1 MTTEEKEKFNEEQ
14 SSNSD
19 LEKENKSSFFGRL
32 KSQVSNL
39 KTKVEKLAFED
50 FEDDDANHED
60 EEELNNEIKKTTD
73 KKEVVESKHITNN
86 KEINI
91 SKQSIEY
98 KQIDDNKQV
107 TNHEPEKIEEDK
119 KDDVHI
125 EDEELIQ
132 KEKEAKQ
139 RAIQLEE
146 ERKQFELTQQKIAE
160 KQKRRAAEREEEE
173 RLERERIEREKELER
188 QRIEKEKA
196 EKREQERLERERI
209 EREKELERQRIE
221 KEKAEKRE
229 QERLEKE
236 RIARE
241 KELERQ
247 RIEKEKAE
255 QREKERLEK
264 ERIAREKELERQ
276 RIEKEQEEK
285 RKREFRRKE
294 KEFKLSEDKKKLE
307 LLQKE
312 NEMRE
317 HENTLLS
324 LQTSLISLED
334 KIEEKKL
341 TISTLKS
348 RNADKEKIMLEEK
361 RLNVLNSQ
369 RQVILKDI
377 TTEKKA
383 IEKIQKNLDIEYKLD
398 GLKKEIH
405 SIKKEVVNEDETAF
419 KVKYIDNKSKNI
431 FVVSLLSIK
440 AFISKSILRNKVE
453 NYDKIQKV
461 AKNIKVR
468 IATSIILA
476 LLLSICFLVTLKFIS
491 SAKEHY
497 IGFGETNNSA
507 VDTTD
512 ELKKQKEAEEKEKI
526 LKAQEQANAVRI
538 DSEAQDEE
546 ITAKLAGTF
555 SSYSFDVDR
564 EVTVNK
570 KIHAFKSASW
580 SEPGEVI
587 EPGTKLTV
595 DKMVSPAGYI
605 MYQISSGNLQ
615 GQYITAN
622 EKFVSIDKKNDQ
634 LENFISRPVAIKFL
648 TTQNIYSD
656 ESLSSVRSTYGNG
669 AQLNINGIGISKN
682 NRLIYYV
689 ADGSF
694 VPVNPVRVIETNREA
709 PKQKSNDNK
718 NTTNS
723 QNTQNQN
730 TQKRTTR

>member
-1 MTTEEKEKFNEEQ
+1 MSKEEKDIVVKNDTTDTTEEKDNSTSFLDRLKKQVKTLNFKNNESKVNENSNSHIDESAIEKELREKEKEVKKQEQELKKRALELEKAKKQFEEQ
-14 SSNSD
+14 QRKIEEEKKKNELARAERER
-19 LEKENKSSFFGRL
+19 LEKER
-32 KSQVSNL
+32 
-39 KTKVEKLAFED
+39 
-50 FEDDDANHED
+50 
-60 EEELNNEIKKTTD
+60 
-73 KKEVVESKHITNN
+73 
-86 KEINI
+86 
-91 SKQSIEY
+91 
-98 KQIDDNKQV
+98 
-107 TNHEPEKIEEDK
+107 
-119 KDDVHI
+119 
-125 EDEELIQ
+125 
-132 KEKEAKQ
+132 
-139 RAIQLEE
+139 
-146 ERKQFELTQQKIAE
+146 IA
-160 KQKRRAAEREEEE
+160 
-173 RLERERIEREKELER
+173 REKELER

-196 EKREQERLERERI
+196 EKREQERLEKERI
-209 EREKELERQRIE
+209 AREKELERQRIE

-255 QREKERLEK
+255 QREKDRLEK
-264 ERIAREKELERQ
+264 E

-341 TISTLKS
+341 TISTLKN

-369 RQVILKDI
+369 RQVVLKDI

-419 KVKYIDNKSKNI
+419 KVKYIDNKPKNI
-431 FVVSLLSIK
+431 FMVSLLSIK

-453 NYDKIQKV
+453 NYDRIKKV

-497 IGFGETNNSA
+497 ISFGETNNSA

-570 KIHAFKSASW
+570 KIHAFKSTSW

-595 DKMVSPAGYI
+595 DKIVSPAGYI
-605 MYQISSGNLQ
+605 MYHISSGNLQ

-622 EKFVSIDKKNDQ
+622 EKFVSVDKKNDQ

-682 NRLIYYV
+682 NRLIYHV

-730 TQKRTTR
+730 TQKKTTR

>member
-1 MTTEEKEKFNEEQ
+1 MSKEEKDIVVKNDTTDPTEEKD
-14 SSNSD
+14 NST
-19 LEKENKSSFFGRL
+19 SFFGRL
-32 KSQVSNL
+32 KKQV
-39 KTKVEKLAFED
+39 KTLNFK
-50 FEDDDANHED
+50 
-60 EEELNNEIKKTTD
+60 NNESKDNKKTD
-73 KKEVVESKHITNN
+73 SHIDESAIEKELREKEKEVK
-86 KEINI
+86 
-91 SKQSIEY
+91 KQEQELKKRALELEKAK
-98 KQIDDNKQV
+98 KQFEEQQR
-107 TNHEPEKIEEDK
+107 KIEEEK
-119 KDDVHI
+119 KKN
-125 EDEELIQ
+125 EL
-132 KEKEAKQ
+132 A
-139 RAIQLEE
+139 R
-146 ERKQFELTQQKIAE
+146 
-160 KQKRRAAEREEEE
+160 AERE
-173 RLERERIEREKELER
+173 RLEKERIAREKELER

-196 EKREQERLERERI
+196 EKREQERLEKERI
-209 EREKELERQRIE
+209 AREKELERQRIE

-255 QREKERLEK
+255 QREKDRLEK
-264 ERIAREKELERQ
+264 E

-341 TISTLKS
+341 TISTLKN

-369 RQVILKDI
+369 RQVVLKDI

-497 IGFGETNNSA
+497 ISFGETNNSA

-526 LKAQEQANAVRI
+526 LKAQEQANTVRI

-587 EPGTKLTV
+587 EAGTKLTV
-595 DKMVSPAGYI
+595 DKIISPAGYI
-605 MYQISSGNLQ
+605 MYRISSGNLQ

-622 EKFVSIDKKNDQ
+622 EKFVSVDKKNDQ

-656 ESLSSVRSTYGNG
+656 ESLSSIRTTYGNG

-682 NRLIYYV
+682 NRLVYHV
-689 ADGSF
+689 TDGTF
-694 VPVNPVRVIETNREA
+694 VPVNPVRVTEVNRET
-709 PKQKSNDNK
+709 PKSKNNENDNK
-718 NTTNS
+718 NTANTTNS
-723 QNTQNQN
+723 QNTQ
-730 TQKRTTR
+730 KRTTR

>member
-1 MTTEEKEKFNEEQ
+1 MSKEEKDIVVKNDTTDTTEEKD
-14 SSNSD
+14 NST
-19 LEKENKSSFFGRL
+19 SFFGRL
-32 KSQVSNL
+32 KKQV
-39 KTKVEKLAFED
+39 KTLNFKNNDSKDNEKTD
-50 FEDDDANHED
+50 SHID
-60 EEELNNEIKKTTD
+60 ESAIEKELREKE
-73 KKEVVESKHITNN
+73 KEVK
-86 KEINI
+86 
-91 SKQSIEY
+91 KQEQELKNRALELEKAK
-98 KQIDDNKQV
+98 KQFEEQQR
-107 TNHEPEKIEEDK
+107 KIEEEK
-119 KDDVHI
+119 KKN
-125 EDEELIQ
+125 EL
-132 KEKEAKQ
+132 A
-139 RAIQLEE
+139 R
-146 ERKQFELTQQKIAE
+146 
-160 KQKRRAAEREEEE
+160 AERE
-173 RLERERIEREKELER
+173 RLEKERIAREKELER

-196 EKREQERLERERI
+196 EKREQERLEKERI
-209 EREKELERQRIE
+209 AREKELERQRIE

-229 QERLEKE
+229 KERLEKE

>member
-1 MTTEEKEKFNEEQ
+1 MSKEEKDIVVKNDTTDTTEEKD
-14 SSNSD
+14 NST
-19 LEKENKSSFFGRL
+19 SFFGRL
-32 KSQVSNL
+32 KKQV
-39 KTKVEKLAFED
+39 KTLNFKNNDSKDNEKTAS
-50 FEDDDANHED
+50 HID
-60 EEELNNEIKKTTD
+60 ESAIEKELREKE
-73 KKEVVESKHITNN
+73 KEVK
-86 KEINI
+86 
-91 SKQSIEY
+91 KQEQELKKRALELEKAK
-98 KQIDDNKQV
+98 KQFEEQQR
-107 TNHEPEKIEEDK
+107 KIEEEK
-119 KDDVHI
+119 KKN
-125 EDEELIQ
+125 EL
-132 KEKEAKQ
+132 A
-139 RAIQLEE
+139 R
-146 ERKQFELTQQKIAE
+146 
-160 KQKRRAAEREEEE
+160 AERE
-173 RLERERIEREKELER
+173 RLEKERI
-188 QRIEKEKA
+188 A
-196 EKREQERLERERI
+196 
-209 EREKELERQRIE
+209 REKELERQRIE

-255 QREKERLEK
+255 KREQERLEK
-264 ERIAREKELERQ
+264 E

-622 EKFVSIDKKNDQ
+622 EKFVSVDKKNDQ

-682 NRLIYYV
+682 NRLIYHV

-723 QNTQNQN
+723 NQN

>member
-1 MTTEEKEKFNEEQ
+1 MSKEQKEKVVENTTTDSTKEKNNMTSFFSRFKKQVKTFNLKNNESTTSINNNHLDESALEKELREKEKE
-14 SSNSD
+14 
-19 LEKENKSSFFGRL
+19 
-32 KSQVSNL
+32 V
-39 KTKVEKLAFED
+39 KL
-50 FEDDDANHED
+50 
-60 EEELNNEIKKTTD
+60 
-73 KKEVVESKHITNN
+73 
-86 KEINI
+86 
-91 SKQSIEY
+91 
-98 KQIDDNKQV
+98 
-107 TNHEPEKIEEDK
+107 
-119 KDDVHI
+119 
-125 EDEELIQ
+125 
-132 KEKEAKQ
+132 KEKELKQ
-139 RAIQLEE
+139 RALELENAKKKFEEQQRKIEE
-146 ERKQFELTQQKIAE
+146 ERKKNELA
-160 KQKRRAAEREEEE
+160 RAER
-173 RLERERIEREKELER
+173 
-188 QRIEKEKA
+188 
-196 EKREQERLERERI
+196 
-209 EREKELERQRIE
+209 
-221 KEKAEKRE
+221 
-229 QERLEKE
+229 ERLEKE

-255 QREKERLEK
+255 QREKDRLEK
-264 ERIAREKELERQ
+264 E

-341 TISTLKS
+341 TISTLKN

-369 RQVILKDI
+369 RQVVLKDI

-419 KVKYIDNKSKNI
+419 KVKYIDNKPKNI
-431 FVVSLLSIK
+431 FMVSLLSIK

-453 NYDKIQKV
+453 NYDRIKKV

-497 IGFGETNNSA
+497 ISFGETNNSA

-570 KIHAFKSASW
+570 KIHAFKSTSW

-595 DKMVSPAGYI
+595 DKIVSPAGYI
-605 MYQISSGNLQ
+605 MYHISSGNLQ

-622 EKFVSIDKKNDQ
+622 EKFVSVDKKNDQ

-682 NRLIYYV
+682 NRLIYHV

-730 TQKRTTR
+730 TQKKTTR

>member
-1 MTTEEKEKFNEEQ
+1 MSKEEKDIVVKNDTTDTTEEKD
-14 SSNSD
+14 NST
-19 LEKENKSSFFGRL
+19 SFFGRF
-32 KSQVSNL
+32 KKQV
-39 KTKVEKLAFED
+39 KTLNFK
-50 FEDDDANHED
+50 
-60 EEELNNEIKKTTD
+60 NNETKENSNSHIDESAIEKELREKE
-73 KKEVVESKHITNN
+73 KEVK
-86 KEINI
+86 
-91 SKQSIEY
+91 KQEQELKKRALELEKAK
-98 KQIDDNKQV
+98 KQFEEHQR
-107 TNHEPEKIEEDK
+107 KIEEEK
-119 KDDVHI
+119 KKN
-125 EDEELIQ
+125 EL
-132 KEKEAKQ
+132 A
-139 RAIQLEE
+139 R
-146 ERKQFELTQQKIAE
+146 AE
-160 KQKRRAAEREEEE
+160 KE
-173 RLERERIEREKELER
+173 RLEKERIAREKELER

-196 EKREQERLERERI
+196 EKREQERLEKERI
-209 EREKELERQRIE
+209 AREKELERQRIE

-264 ERIAREKELERQ
+264 E

-341 TISTLKS
+341 TISTLKN
-348 RNADKEKIMLEEK
+348 RKTDKEKIMLEEK
-361 RLNVLNSQ
+361 RLSVLNSQ
-369 RQVILKDI
+369 RQVVLKDI

-461 AKNIKVR
+461 SKNIKVR

-497 IGFGETNNSA
+497 VGFGETNNSA

-580 SEPGEVI
+580 SEPGDVI

-595 DKMVSPAGYI
+595 DKIVSPAGYI
-605 MYQISSGNLQ
+605 MYHISSGNLQ

-622 EKFVSIDKKNDQ
+622 EKFVSVDKKNDQ

-669 AQLNINGIGISKN
+669 AQLNITGIGISKN
-682 NRLIYYV
+682 NRLIYHV

-694 VPVNPVRVIETNREA
+694 VPVNPVRVTETNREA
-709 PKQKSNDNK
+709 PKQKNNDNK

>member
-1 MTTEEKEKFNEEQ
+1 MSKEEKDIVVKNDTTDTTEEKD
-14 SSNSD
+14 NST
-19 LEKENKSSFFGRL
+19 SFFGRL
-32 KSQVSNL
+32 KNQV
-39 KTKVEKLAFED
+39 KTLNFK
-50 FEDDDANHED
+50 
-60 EEELNNEIKKTTD
+60 NNESKDNEKTD
-73 KKEVVESKHITNN
+73 SHIDESAIEKELREKEKEVK
-86 KEINI
+86 
-91 SKQSIEY
+91 KQEQELKKRALELEKAK
-98 KQIDDNKQV
+98 KQFEEQQR
-107 TNHEPEKIEEDK
+107 KIEEEK
-119 KDDVHI
+119 KKN
-125 EDEELIQ
+125 EL
-132 KEKEAKQ
+132 A
-139 RAIQLEE
+139 R
-146 ERKQFELTQQKIAE
+146 
-160 KQKRRAAEREEEE
+160 AERE
-173 RLERERIEREKELER
+173 RLEKERIAREKELER

-196 EKREQERLERERI
+196 EKREQERLEKERI
-209 EREKELERQRIE
+209 AREKELERQRIE

-255 QREKERLEK
+255 QREKDRLEK
-264 ERIAREKELERQ
+264 E

-341 TISTLKS
+341 TISTLKN

-369 RQVILKDI
+369 RQVVLKDI

-419 KVKYIDNKSKNI
+419 KVKYIDNKPKNI
-431 FVVSLLSIK
+431 FMVSLLSIK

-453 NYDKIQKV
+453 NYDKIKKV

-476 LLLSICFLVTLKFIS
+476 LFLSICFLVTLKFIS

-497 IGFGETNNSA
+497 ISFGETNNSA

-580 SEPGEVI
+580 SEPVEVI

-595 DKMVSPAGYI
+595 DKIVSPAGYI
-605 MYQISSGNLQ
+605 MYHISSGNLQ

-622 EKFVSIDKKNDQ
+622 EKFVSVDKKNDQ

-682 NRLIYYV
+682 NRLIYHV

-694 VPVNPVRVIETNREA
+694 VPVNPIRVIETNREA

-730 TQKRTTR
+730 TQKKTTR

>member
-1 MTTEEKEKFNEEQ
+1 MSKEEKDIVVKNDTTDPTEEKD
-14 SSNSD
+14 NST
-19 LEKENKSSFFGRL
+19 SFFGRL
-32 KSQVSNL
+32 KKQV
-39 KTKVEKLAFED
+39 KTLNFK
-50 FEDDDANHED
+50 
-60 EEELNNEIKKTTD
+60 NNESKNNEKTD
-73 KKEVVESKHITNN
+73 SHINESAIEKELREKEKEVK
-86 KEINI
+86 
-91 SKQSIEY
+91 KQEQELKKRALELEKAK
-98 KQIDDNKQV
+98 KQFEEQQR
-107 TNHEPEKIEEDK
+107 KIEEEK
-119 KDDVHI
+119 KKN
-125 EDEELIQ
+125 EL
-132 KEKEAKQ
+132 A
-139 RAIQLEE
+139 R
-146 ERKQFELTQQKIAE
+146 
-160 KQKRRAAEREEEE
+160 AERE
-173 RLERERIEREKELER
+173 RLEKERI
-188 QRIEKEKA
+188 A
-196 EKREQERLERERI
+196 
-209 EREKELERQRIE
+209 REKELERQRIE

-255 QREKERLEK
+255 KREQERLEK

-276 RIEKEQEEK
+276 RIEKEKAEKREQERLEKERIAREKKLERQRIEKEKAEKREQERLEKERIEKEQEEK

-341 TISTLKS
+341 TISTLKN

-369 RQVILKDI
+369 RQVTLKDI

-497 IGFGETNNSA
+497 ISFGETNNSA

-587 EPGTKLTV
+587 EAGTKLTV
-595 DKMVSPAGYI
+595 DKIISPAGYI
-605 MYQISSGNLQ
+605 MYRISSGNLQ

-622 EKFVSIDKKNDQ
+622 EKFVSVDKKNDQ

-656 ESLSSVRSTYGNG
+656 ESLSSIRTTYGNG

-682 NRLIYYV
+682 NRLVYHV
-689 ADGSF
+689 TDGTF
-694 VPVNPVRVIETNREA
+694 VPVNPVRVTEVNRET
-709 PKQKSNDNK
+709 PKSKNNENDNK
-718 NTTNS
+718 NTANTTNS
-723 QNTQNQN
+723 QNTQ
-730 TQKRTTR
+730 KRTTR

>member
-1 MTTEEKEKFNEEQ
+1 MSKEEKDIVVKNDTTDTTEEKD
-14 SSNSD
+14 NST
-19 LEKENKSSFFGRL
+19 SFFGRL
-32 KSQVSNL
+32 KKQV
-39 KTKVEKLAFED
+39 KTLNFKNNDSKDNEKTAS
-50 FEDDDANHED
+50 HID
-60 EEELNNEIKKTTD
+60 ESAIEKELREKE
-73 KKEVVESKHITNN
+73 KEVK
-86 KEINI
+86 
-91 SKQSIEY
+91 KQEQELKRRALELEKAK
-98 KQIDDNKQV
+98 KQFEEQQR
-107 TNHEPEKIEEDK
+107 KIEEEK
-119 KDDVHI
+119 KKN
-125 EDEELIQ
+125 EL
-132 KEKEAKQ
+132 A
-139 RAIQLEE
+139 R
-146 ERKQFELTQQKIAE
+146 
-160 KQKRRAAEREEEE
+160 AERE
-173 RLERERIEREKELER
+173 RLEKERI
-188 QRIEKEKA
+188 A
-196 EKREQERLERERI
+196 
-209 EREKELERQRIE
+209 REKELERQRIE

-255 QREKERLEK
+255 QREKDRLEK
-264 ERIAREKELERQ
+264 E

-369 RQVILKDI
+369 RQVVLKDI

-419 KVKYIDNKSKNI
+419 KVKYIDNKPKNI
-431 FVVSLLSIK
+431 FMVSLLSIK

-497 IGFGETNNSA
+497 ISFGETNNSA

-570 KIHAFKSASW
+570 KIHAFKSTSW

-595 DKMVSPAGYI
+595 DKIVSPAGYI
-605 MYQISSGNLQ
+605 MYHISSGNLQ

-622 EKFVSIDKKNDQ
+622 EKFVSVDKKNDQ

-682 NRLIYYV
+682 NRLIYHV